1 MAGSGQGRQG
11 PLLRGPLPAPT
22 GESAWLI
29 QILMP
34 ELPEVE
40 TLVRR
45 LREVLPGRCVERA
58 EVRRANVVRGP
69 VEAFVGEVEGS
80 LVERVERRGKYLV
93 FGLGGDRVWWSHLR
107 MSGKWRVDPDGTAP
121 LPEYARAV
129 FELDDGAR
137 LVFQDVRTLGEMEV
151 VSAERWA
158 ERSDALGPEPLEEA
172 FTADVLLARL
182 KRSRRVVKELL
193 LDQSVVAGLGNIYVV
208 EALWRARVSPRRRG
222 INIGPRRARRLHR
235 AIVDVLTEAVGQA
248 GTSLGGTYLN
258 WADDEGER
266 GRFRAFLSVYGREG
280 EPCSRCGAEIRRV
293 VQAQR
298 SSWYCPDCQR

>member
-1 MAGSGQGRQG
+1 
-11 PLLRGPLPAPT
+11 
-22 GESAWLI
+22 
-29 QILMP
+29 MP

-45 LREVLPGRCVERA
+45 LREVLPGRRVELA
-58 EVRRANVVRGP
+58 EVRRENVVRGSAA
-69 VEAFVGEVEGS
+69 AFADEVEGRR
-80 LVERVERRGKYLV
+80 VESVERRGKYLV
-93 FGLGGDRVWWSHLR
+93 FRLDGDRVWWSHLR
-107 MSGKWRVDPDGTAP
+107 MSGKWRFDPDGAAP
-121 LPEYARAV
+121 LPEYARVV

-158 ERSDALGPEPLEEA
+158 DRSDALGPEPLEEA
-172 FTADVLLARL
+172 FTAEALLARL
-182 KRSRRVVKELL
+182 ERSRRAVKELL

-222 INIGPRRARRLHR
+222 INVGPERGRRLHR
-235 AIVDVLTEAVGQA
+235 AIVDVLSEAVGQA

-258 WADDEGER
+258 WADDEGGR
-266 GRFRAFLSVYGREG
+266 GRFRAFLSAYGREG
-280 EPCSRCGAEIRRV
+280 EPCPRCGTPIRRF

-298 SSWYCPDCQR
+298 STWYCPTCQR